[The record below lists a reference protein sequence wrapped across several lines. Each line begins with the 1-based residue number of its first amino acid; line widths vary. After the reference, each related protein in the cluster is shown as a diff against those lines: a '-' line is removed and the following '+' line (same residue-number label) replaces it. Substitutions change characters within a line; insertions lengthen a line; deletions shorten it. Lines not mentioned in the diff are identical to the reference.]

1 MSYNF
6 STLSSADFEDLV
18 RDLIGRELGV
28 RFEAFCAGPDGGI
41 DGRHAPGRGSKPVV
55 LQAKHYEN
63 STFPK
68 LLSAMKR
75 ERAAIGKLTP
85 SRYILA
91 TSRKLTPGNK
101 KTLSEVIGT
110 CTVNEGDIFGPDD
123 LNGLLRKYPDVEK
136 SHVGLWLSSTA
147 VLERVVRS
155 DAQAYANITKADIEK
170 KVRVYA
176 QNSSFTDSF
185 EKLEHHHV
193 LIISGPPGVGKTTL
207 AEMLSY
213 AYIGNEWEFVPM
225 RSLDDGF
232 ASISN
237 AKKQILFF
245 DDFLGKVAL
254 DEQALAH
261 KDSDLSRLVNRVR
274 ESANARFVLTTRAY
288 IFEKARRVSEHL
300 ADERLDVSKYVLD
313 VRTYT
318 RKIRARILYNHIV
331 VANTPKEHVKA
342 LVSSGKIPK
351 LVDHK
356 NYNPRVVE
364 WMTDAF
370 RLREVKAD
378 EYPGEFL
385 SALKNP
391 RKLWDTAFRTHIDDK
406 CQHLLFAMFF
416 CSEYGVGMEEL
427 KVSYSSLHSV
437 LSERYGIRRNP
448 KDFEEAIR
456 ILEGSFIKIRNHEL
470 SYVNPSFRDY
480 LTEYLDDLS
489 MLCDFASS
497 ARKTQWAKS
506 LWEFG
511 KRRKLTPDELKRFAR
526 AFVPIAAQFDKL
538 PVWKRT
544 RSSLWEDGLTRV
556 DSGNTDRIS
565 LLLDWWYAT
574 EDQRF
579 ADYVRKVVTAP
590 VDEFHAWL
598 DGTDLVRLLAE
609 LSDPDYGDGFPH
621 TDELISQLESALIG
635 VLDSSATDDLENIS
649 DAVDVA
655 GSAISPLVAKAI
667 KKAVLTYFEEVE
679 DLIECE
685 QSDATLQE
693 CISTLRKWGKRF
705 SIPRKTVDSVV
716 SNIEQRITE
725 IREEDEPFMSD
736 SPSFTAP
743 ADVSDKFDDEALEN
757 LFSPLLRD

>member
-1 MSYNF
+1 MSYTF
-6 STLSSADFEDLV
+6 STLSPADFEDLV

-41 DGRHAPGRGSKPVV
+41 DGRHAPSRGSEPVV
-55 LQAKHYEN
+55 LQAKHYEG
-63 STFPK
+63 STFPQ
-68 LLSAMKR
+68 LQSVMKR

-85 SRYILA
+85 SRYLLA

-101 KTLSEVIGT
+101 KTLSEVIDT
-110 CTVNEGDIFGPDD
+110 CVVKEGDIFGPDD
-123 LNGLLRKYPDVEK
+123 LNGLLRKYPEVEK
-136 SHVGLWLSSTA
+136 SHIGLWLSSTA

-155 DAQAYANITKADIEK
+155 AAQAYANITKADIEK

-176 QNSSFTDSF
+176 QNSSFTDSA
-185 EKLEHHHV
+185 EKLEDHHV

-213 AYIGNEWEFVPM
+213 AYIGNEWELVPM

-232 ASISN
+232 ASISDP
-237 AKKQILFF
+237 KKQILFF

-254 DEQALAH
+254 DKQALAY
-261 KDSDLSRLVNRVR
+261 KDSDFARLVNRIR

-288 IFEKARRVSEHL
+288 IFEEARRVSEHL
-300 ADERLDVSKYVLD
+300 ADERIDVTKYVLD
-313 VRTYT
+313 VGTYT
-318 RKIRARILYNHIV
+318 RRIKARILYNHLV
-331 VANTPKEHVKA
+331 VAETPKEHVKA

-351 LVDHK
+351 IVDHK

-370 RLREVKAD
+370 RLRDVKAD
-378 EYPGEFL
+378 EYPGAFL

-391 RKLWDTAFRTHIDDK
+391 RQLWDTAFRTHIDDK

-427 KVSYSSLHSV
+427 RVSYSSLHNV

-456 ILEGSFIKIRNHEL
+456 ILEGSFISISNHAV

-480 LTEYLDDLS
+480 LTEYLDDFSL
-489 MLCDFASS
+489 LCDFASS
-497 ARKTQWAKS
+497 ARKVQWAKS
-506 LWEFG
+506 LWKFG
-511 KRRKLTPDELKRFAR
+511 VRRIPAPSTLKWFAT

-544 RSSLWEDGLTRV
+544 RTGLRGVGLSMV
-556 DSGNTDRIS
+556 DAANADRIS

-579 ADYVRKVVTAP
+579 ADYVRKVMAAP
-590 VDEFHAWL
+590 VDGFSAWL

-609 LSDPDYGDGFPH
+609 LPDPDYGEGFPH
-621 TDELISQLESALIG
+621 ADELICQLESALIG
-635 VLDSSATDDLENIS
+635 VLDSCGTDDLEKIS

-655 GSAISPLVAKAI
+655 GSAISPLVATAVENAI
-667 KKAVLTYFEEVE
+667 LAHFESIE
-679 DLIECE
+679 DLIDSE
-685 QSDATLQE
+685 QSDAALQE
-693 CISTLRKWGKRF
+693 YISSFRKWGNRF
-705 SIPRKTVDSVV
+705 SIPQKCVDTVV
-716 SNIEQRITE
+716 SKIEERIQT
-725 IREEDEPFMSD
+725 IQDEDEPVTPE
-736 SPSFTAP
+736 SPSFKAS

-757 LFSPLLRD
+757 LFRPLLGD